1 MEERKKDSIVNFLKQ
16 SKVSII
22 IIIVFALFA
31 FGQRLISGGF
41 SIDTELYIDQ
51 LGMGANESWWI
62 GLSRWGLV
70 FLNNF
75 LQMGSLPIF
84 AENYLTLIFMIMYS
98 ITYNYL
104 FYTLI
109 DEKYKSTF
117 LKFQFIFPIIFITNP
132 VFAEHYN
139 FIIQNA
145 GVALAILMIPIAMLL
160 IHKAMDEQNKIKK
173 VIYYIVA
180 IGMSIIGF
188 GVYQSITLLY
198 IATVVVCYL
207 LKVIKD
213 KDNNWIY
220 LLKQIGIF
228 AIIAAIYFLISKI
241 LGQNTTYLQSAW
253 TKDGIGQCL
262 INIKNCIKSVIK
274 CDTIFYNVG
283 YIASLLTGIG
293 IIVYLAVKK
302 KLKIGIVIAI
312 VGLLMAP
319 FYIMIVTGVDQLKR
333 TQFNYSFVIGIMM
346 TLLIVFLSQKEKL
359 KYLTIIGLIFV
370 FGIAYVQSFTT
381 SSLFHTADTMYK
393 SDEAFAHKLVERI
406 EEKEWYDAEEEY
418 TIIFVGEHLTE
429 LENTYLKSEIIGRS
443 FFEFDYQYIYGVNQ
457 RATAF
462 LRILGY
468 EFENPTVEEFENAK
482 QYVKENSI
490 SVYPKEDSI
499 QLVDDNK
506 IIVRL
511 SEEC

>member
-1 MEERKKDSIVNFLKQ
+1 M
-16 SKVSII
+16 
-22 IIIVFALFA
+22 
-31 FGQRLISGGF
+31 
-41 SIDTELYIDQ
+41 
-51 LGMGANESWWI
+51 
-62 GLSRWGLV
+62 
-70 FLNNF
+70 
-75 LQMGSLPIF
+75 
-84 AENYLTLIFMIMYS
+84 
-98 ITYNYL
+98 
-104 FYTLI
+104 
-109 DEKYKSTF
+109 
-117 LKFQFIFPIIFITNP
+117 
-132 VFAEHYN
+132 
-139 FIIQNA
+139 
-145 GVALAILMIPIAMLL
+145 
-160 IHKAMDEQNKIKK
+160 
-173 VIYYIVA
+173 
-180 IGMSIIGF
+180 
-188 GVYQSITLLY
+188 
-198 IATVVVCYL
+198 
-207 LKVIKD
+207 
-213 KDNNWIY
+213 
-220 LLKQIGIF
+220 
-228 AIIAAIYFLISKI
+228 
-241 LGQNTTYLQSAW
+241 
-253 TKDGIGQCL
+253 
-262 INIKNCIKSVIK
+262 
-274 CDTIFYNVG
+274 
-283 YIASLLTGIG
+283 
-293 IIVYLAVKK
+293 YLAVKK

-406 EEKEWYDAEEEY
+406 EEKEWYNAEEEY

>member
-1 MEERKKDSIVNFLKQ
+1 
-16 SKVSII
+16 
-22 IIIVFALFA
+22 
-31 FGQRLISGGF
+31 
-41 SIDTELYIDQ
+41 
-51 LGMGANESWWI
+51 
-62 GLSRWGLV
+62 
-70 FLNNF
+70 
-75 LQMGSLPIF
+75 
-84 AENYLTLIFMIMYS
+84 
-98 ITYNYL
+98 
-104 FYTLI
+104 
-109 DEKYKSTF
+109 
-117 LKFQFIFPIIFITNP
+117 
-132 VFAEHYN
+132 
-139 FIIQNA
+139 
-145 GVALAILMIPIAMLL
+145 
-160 IHKAMDEQNKIKK
+160 
-173 VIYYIVA
+173 
-180 IGMSIIGF
+180 
-188 GVYQSITLLY
+188 
-198 IATVVVCYL
+198 
-207 LKVIKD
+207 
-213 KDNNWIY
+213 
-220 LLKQIGIF
+220 
-228 AIIAAIYFLISKI
+228 
-241 LGQNTTYLQSAW
+241 
-253 TKDGIGQCL
+253 
-262 INIKNCIKSVIK
+262 
-274 CDTIFYNVG
+274 
-283 YIASLLTGIG
+283 
-293 IIVYLAVKK
+293 
-302 KLKIGIVIAI
+302 
-312 VGLLMAP
+312 
-319 FYIMIVTGVDQLKR
+319 
-333 TQFNYSFVIGIMM
+333 M